1 MRVLIVDDEEK
12 VLMAM
17 RRMLSDCCAVDCA
30 GNAAEAL
37 EKTKESQY
45 DFVLLDFNMPKQD
58 GLWFMRNCKLPRKA
72 KIILLTA
79 YLNKQLV
86 KEMFKLGLSSYLMKP
101 VTREDV
107 LRHFECLSKPHS
119 AEQVSV
125 TA

>member
-12 VLMAM
+12 VLLAM

-30 GNAAEAL
+30 GSATEAM
-37 EKTKESQY
+37 EKAKSGEY

-58 GLWFMRNCKLPRKA
+58 GLWFMRNCRLPRKA

-107 LRHFECLSKPHS
+107 LRHFECLSNARP
-119 AEQVSV
+119 AERLQA